1 MSEINDKLTPL
12 VSREKFALR
21 ALVAA
26 LFLARDFL
34 FLAHDS
40 AFLSD
45 KADFATRQR
54 DENAFLAKLASSGA
68 C

>member
-26 LFLARDFL
+26 LLLADDFL
-34 FLAHDS
+34 FLAHGL
-40 AFLSD
+40 AFL
-45 KADFATRQR
+45 
-54 DENAFLAKLASSGA
+54 
-68 C
+68 